1 MPLSLRYTSVVSLFG
16 LLFVLNS
23 CRHYLDRH
31 YTDKQFICSG
41 RKVPR
46 TGGIILCNC
55 ATKEEATEIIA
66 QDPFYKEQIAKY
78 DIIEF
83 VPTKLVDT
91 FQTIIE
97 EAK

>member
-1 MPLSLRYTSVVSLFG
+1 MFIFNLTYIKPITEVEKFLPQHIT
-16 LLFVLNS
+16 
-23 CRHYLDRH
+23 YLDRH

>member
-1 MPLSLRYTSVVSLFG
+1 MFIFNLTYVKPISDVEQFLPEHIQYLEKYYTS
-16 LLFVLNS
+16 
-23 CRHYLDRH
+23 
-31 YTDKQFICSG
+31 KKFICSG